1 MEELSAHT
9 CTICGEAGT
18 STRRWFL
25 IAEDRWEDKLKILHW
40 DARLA
45 TRPGIHP
52 ACSSTHVQELVVH
65 WMATGSL
72 DHPFARSDFAAGAR
86 RRRPWPLR
94 NSLNATGA
102 KPISELA
109 VHRESVKRVLK
120 EDPQSLKA
128 ILDALMSAL
137 DDEDHEMAWQKTA

>member
-45 TRPGIHP
+45 ARPGIHP

-72 DHPFARSDFAAGAR
+72 DHPFARSDFGAGTR
-86 RRRPWPLR
+86 RPRPWPLR

-137 DDEDHEMAWQKTA
+137 EDEDNEVAWQKTA